1 MTNKLGIL
9 LLAILASVSLLVTL
23 SQDAIASNGI
33 MQEAADLDVA
43 EAENATSTG
52 SGTNQTASGTN
63 STG

>member
-9 LLAILASVSLLVTL
+9 LLAILASVSLLVTV
-23 SQDAIASNGI
+23 SQHAIASFE
-33 MQEAADLDVA
+33 QEAADLDVA

-52 SGTNQTASGTN
+52 SGTNQTASDTN